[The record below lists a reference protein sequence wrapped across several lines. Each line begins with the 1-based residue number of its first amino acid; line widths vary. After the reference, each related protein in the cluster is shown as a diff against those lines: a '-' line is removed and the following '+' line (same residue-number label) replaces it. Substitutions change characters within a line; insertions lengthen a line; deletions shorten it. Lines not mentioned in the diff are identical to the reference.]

1 LQQTVALSTT
11 EAGYMAATQATK
23 EAMWLKKLMHDLRIW
38 RGPLQILCGN
48 QGAIKFS
55 KHHIEH
61 ARSKHIDV
69 QWHFLREKIAE
80 GDIAIEYCNTKE
92 MIAHCMTKAVSRE
105 IFEICLNGLG
115 MVRGFQSDSR
125 GS

>member
-1 LQQTVALSTT
+1 
-11 EAGYMAATQATK
+11 
-23 EAMWLKKLMHDLRIW
+23 MHDLRIW
-38 RGPLQILCGN
+38 RGPIQILCDI
-48 QGAIKFS
+48 QDAIKLS

-69 QWHFLREKIAE
+69 QWHFLRETIA
-80 GDIAIEYCNTKE
+80 GSDIAIEYCNTKE
-92 MIAHCMTKAVSRE
+92 LIADCKTKAVSCG
-105 IFEICLNGLG
+105 IFEIYLNGVG

>member
-1 LQQTVALSTT
+1 
-11 EAGYMAATQATK
+11 MAATQATK

-38 RGPLQILCGN
+38 RRPIQILCDN
-48 QGAIKFS
+48 QGAIKVS

-80 GDIAIEYCNTKE
+80 GDIAIEYCNTKK
-92 MIAHCMTKAVSRE
+92 MIADCMTKAVSRG

-115 MVRGFQSDSR
+115 MVRGSQSDSR